1 MTPALYPLQVQS
13 WPSPVRG
20 DAPVFW
26 IIERQT
32 PKGLALG
39 HPYVTSQFYA
49 QGGCASCERPESDHL
64 ETTGEVSFAI
74 LGPYPS
80 EKDAADGLVREV
92 GRRDGFMLIECS
104 YCKRVLGAVHC
115 LPQFSRLTS
124 HGTCSSCNAELRA
137 RLGIE
142 PEEPTDA

>member
-26 IIERQT
+26 IIERQSAVVRGA
-32 PKGLALG
+32 PGLAG
-39 HPYVTSQFYA
+39 AF
-49 QGGCASCERPESDHL
+49 E
-64 ETTGEVSFAI
+64 TGEVSFAI

-92 GRRDGFMLIECS
+92 GRRQGFMLIECS

-137 RLGIE
+137 RLGLE
-142 PEEPTDA
+142 PEKEPTDA